1 MGIRGNN
8 IGGMD
13 KLQRVQDEISEAT
26 DVMRQNIEA
35 VVGRGEHL
43 EMLVDKSD
51 QFNANARAFRKQ
63 STTLR
68 SAMWWKSVKTML
80 IMSCFVFVLGLSV
93 AYGICGRKL
102 CVF

>member
-1 MGIRGNN
+1 MELERRLAGIR
-8 IGGMD
+8 
-13 KLQRVQDEISEAT
+13 
-26 DVMRQNIEA
+26 
-35 VVGRGEHL
+35 VGKVDGRLAARPPCRACTLRGL
-43 EMLVDKSD
+43 
-51 QFNANARAFRKQ
+51 FRKQ

-80 IMSCFVFVLGLSV
+80 IMSCFVFVLALSV